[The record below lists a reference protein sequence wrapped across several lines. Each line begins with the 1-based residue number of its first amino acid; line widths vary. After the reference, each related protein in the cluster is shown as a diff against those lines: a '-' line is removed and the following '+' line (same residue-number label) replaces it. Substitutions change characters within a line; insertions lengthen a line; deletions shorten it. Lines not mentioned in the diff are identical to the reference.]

1 MAHFSLSRMGGSGH
15 PYRMRTTAGAGL
27 ACALA
32 LCSAIGC
39 KSSSV
44 GDAPDDTGAAGNG
57 GGTVLPSGGIELTV
71 GPDSRTF
78 VELATPA
85 VIDVKGTGADSIA
98 WDIALSG
105 HEVFTNGGIS
115 GPGNSSAF
123 GPLSAPTY
131 LTDTAPDVPLMLK
144 DRAGGA
150 LLDWYDY
157 GGNTHQL
164 FSRYHVYAL
173 RDGPRLFKLQVL
185 SYYGEQLGAPVPALY
200 HVRYAEVTD
209 AGIGDVHDVS
219 EIDATAGGSK
229 DDDKQPSGCL
239 DLDTEK
245 ITALT
250 PAEAVESAAWQVCFR
265 RESIAINGGLSGP
278 RGMEAVDLEGA
289 DTANETEAEI
299 QKRTAASEK
308 KLFDGVDFAGLSDQS
323 LAYRA
328 DGVVTAFGQ
337 RWLEPGTEPLEL
349 SNSVW
354 LVIGADGASKYLL
367 RFSGLTGDPAVE
379 QATLTL
385 EAKSVR

>member
-1 MAHFSLSRMGGSGH
+1 
-15 PYRMRTTAGAGL
+15 MRTTAGAGL
-27 ACALA
+27 ACVLA
-32 LCSAIGC
+32 LCSVIGC

-44 GDAPDDTGAAGNG
+44 GASPDQGDGDGAAGNG
-57 GGTVLPSGGIELTV
+57 GGSVVPTAGIELTV

-85 VIDVKGTGADSIA
+85 AIDVDGIGADSIA

-105 HEVFTNGGIS
+105 HDVFINGGGIS

-131 LTDTAPDVPLMLK
+131 LTDTAPDVPLLLK

-157 GGNTHQL
+157 GGATHQL
-164 FSRYHVYAL
+164 FSRYHVYGL
-173 RDGPRLFKLQVL
+173 RDGARLFKLQVL
-185 SYYGEQLGAPVPALY
+185 SYYGEQLGAPVPALF
-200 HVRYAEVTD
+200 HVRYAEVTED
-209 AGIGDVHDVS
+209 GIGETHDVVA
-219 EIDATAGGSK
+219 IDATAGGSK
-229 DDDKQPSGCL
+229 DDDQQPSACL

-245 ITALT
+245 ITTLT
-250 PAEAVESAAWQVCFR
+250 PAEAVESAAWHVCFR
-265 RESIAINGGLSGP
+265 RESISVNGGLSGP
-278 RGMEAVDLEGA
+278 RGMQAVDLQGA

-308 KLFDGVDFAGLSDQS
+308 KLFDGVDFAALSDEK

-349 SNSVW
+349 SASVW

>member
-1 MAHFSLSRMGGSGH
+1 
-15 PYRMRTTAGAGL
+15 MRTTAGAGL

-32 LCSAIGC
+32 LCSALGC

-44 GDAPDDTGAAGNG
+44 GDGPGDGAAGGDGTAGSDG
-57 GGTVLPSGGIELTV
+57 GSVLPSPGIELTV

-78 VELATPA
+78 VELGAPA
-85 VIDVKGTGADSIA
+85 VVDVAGTGADSIA

-105 HEVFTNGGIS
+105 HDVFINGGGIS

-157 GGNTHQL
+157 GGTTHQL

-173 RDGPRLFKLQVL
+173 REGPRLFKLQIL

-209 AGIGDVHDVS
+209 GGIGEVHDVAD
-219 EIDATAGGSK
+219 IDATAGGSK

-239 DLDTEK
+239 DLDTEQV
-245 ITALT
+245 TALT
-250 PAEAVESAAWQVCFR
+250 PAEAVKSPAWHVCFR
-265 RESIAINGGLSGP
+265 RESISVNGGLSGP

-289 DTANETEAEI
+289 DTANETEAQI

-308 KLFDGVDFAGLSDQS
+308 KLFDSVDFATLSDAS
-323 LAYRA
+323 LAYRP

-337 RWLEPGTEPLEL
+337 RWLEPGTDPLEL
-349 SNSVW
+349 SASVW

-367 RFSGLTGDPAVE
+367 RFSGLAGDPAVE
-379 QATLTL
+379 QATLRL